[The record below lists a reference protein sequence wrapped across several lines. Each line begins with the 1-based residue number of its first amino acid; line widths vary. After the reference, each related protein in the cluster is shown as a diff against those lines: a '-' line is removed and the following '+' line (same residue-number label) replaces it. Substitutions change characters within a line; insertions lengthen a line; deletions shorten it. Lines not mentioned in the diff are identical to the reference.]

1 MDLKKLAKDP
11 AKIQELISL
20 LSSLLPDESDA
31 EESEQTETDNPIKE
45 SSRKFNNK
53 NKRLNKFSD
62 MPEANMH
69 KEDILIDKKLCK
81 YPPTIRNR
89 PVDFVEVTC
98 RVCNKKEKISA
109 NMVDSRERY
118 KCNNCSTS
126 PG

>member
-1 MDLKKLAKDP
+1 MDLQKLAKDP
-11 AKIQELISL
+11 KKLQELISL
-20 LSSLLPDESDA
+20 LSSLLPEEDNDENEDTLP
-31 EESEQTETDNPIKE
+31 EDPIKD
-45 SSRKFNNK
+45 SSKKFNNK
-53 NKRLNKFSD
+53 KKRVNKFAD

-69 KEDILIDKKLCK
+69 KEDIEIDKKLCK
-81 YPPTIRNR
+81 YPPTARNR

-98 RVCNKKEKISA
+98 RVCNKTEKISA

>member
-1 MDLKKLAKDP
+1 MDISQLAKDP
-11 AKIQELISL
+11 KKLQELITL
-20 LSSLLPDESDA
+20 LSSMLPNETDD
-31 EESEQTETDNPIKE
+31 TETEDDSPIKN
-45 SSRKFNNK
+45 STKKFNTK
-53 NKRLNKFSD
+53 KKRTNKFSD
-62 MPEANMH
+62 MPEASMH
-69 KEDILIDKKLCK
+69 KEDIEIDKKLCK

-98 RVCNKKEKISA
+98 RVCGKTEKISA